1 MSSSSGSF
9 AGKTRPCPHCKSQI
23 LESAAICPECHHFL
37 RSDAIRPVQEPSVMY
52 RPFKVEGT
60 IQHPALSQPSEYSVV
75 LTVHNDRGE
84 ELSRRVMAVGAIHP
98 SETQKFTVWVEVYV

>member
-1 MSSSSGSF
+1 MSNPLGFF
-9 AGKTRPCPHCKSQI
+9 AGKTRPCPHCKSRI

-37 RSDAIRPVQEPSVMY
+37 RSDAVHASQPPSVMY
-52 RPFKVEGT
+52 QPLKVEGS
-60 IQHPALSQPSEYSVV
+60 IQLPALIKPAEYSVI
-75 LTVHNDRGE
+75 LTVQNESGE